1 MKRNLIAAIV
11 AVAVFGG
18 TFAFAASL
26 GGVTTGSVGDSA
38 TVVASCD
45 TDGVTS
51 TFGAPAW
58 DATGKRYG
66 VSTLSLTSI
75 NAACDGDAVHVTLT
89 DSSGA
94 QIEEGSGTVG
104 TPSTGTASVSF
115 STPVQASAVE
125 GIEVVIAS

>member
-11 AVAVFGG
+11 AVMVFGG

-45 TDGVTS
+45 TDGVTTAFS
-51 TFGAPAW
+51 GPAW
-58 DATGKRYG
+58 DSTGKHYG
-66 VSTLSLTSI
+66 VSSMSVTGI
-75 NAACDGDAVHVTLT
+75 NTACNTDAIKVTLT

-94 QIEEGSGTVG
+94 SLGEGTGTV
-104 TPSTGTASVSF
+104 ASGAATVNFAS
-115 STPVQASAVE
+115 PVDASSVE